1 MVSLIILAPFA
12 WLIIASLSSQADL
25 LKIPLSWIPGHLSFS
40 RYSQI
45 FTSSSGTI
53 FANFRASLVNS
64 LIIAT
69 ATVAISITVG
79 VFGAYAFARLRFRGQ
94 RASLLLFLSTYMVP
108 PIALVIPLYLIM
120 VRLHLLNTRIGLII
134 VYCTFATPFVLWIMG
149 NYFQTIPRELEDA
162 ARIDGCSRIGA
173 LFRVI
178 LPLAR
183 PGLLSTML
191 FAFLIAWDEF
201 LYALIFTSTTA
212 AKTIPVAIAEF
223 TGRYT
228 TDFGLQAAG
237 GILAAIPP
245 VLIAVIFQRYIVGGL
260 AVGGGEGMSEWR
272 DAVYRQP
279 ANLAAAASAF
289 ADAIAELD
297 LETLRRGTIVFAGI
311 GASAHALIPAVLT
324 LRAAGRRAFALQ
336 ATELAGTGP
345 HPPRELADAFVLV
358 SQSGASTETVA
369 ALERIEGVPMVA
381 ITARGD
387 SPLARGLRGVAAA
400 RPRARHARGHAVL
413 HGDAA
418 GAGDAVRRP
427 AGR

>member
-1 MVSLIILAPFA
+1 MPESRRYRIAIHLAALAVSVVILAPFA
-12 WLIIASLSSQADL
+12 WLFIASLASQSSL
-25 LKIPLSWIPGHLSFS
+25 LQVPLHWIPSHLSFS
-40 RYSQI
+40 RYSSI
-45 FTSSSGTI
+45 FSSQGGTI

-64 LIIAT
+64 LIVAS
-69 ATVAISITVG
+69 ATVAISTTVG

-120 VRLHLLNTRIGLII
+120 VSLGLLNTRLGLIV

-149 NYFQTIPRELEDA
+149 NYFQTIPGDLEDA
-162 ARIDGCSRIGA
+162 ARIDGCTRIGA

-212 AKTIPVAIAEF
+212 SKTIPVAIAEF

-245 VLIAVIFQRYIVGGL
+245 ILIAVVFQRYIVGGL
-260 AVGGGEGMSEWR
+260 A
-272 DAVYRQP
+272 
-279 ANLAAAASAF
+279 
-289 ADAIAELD
+289 
-297 LETLRRGTIVFAGI
+297 
-311 GASAHALIPAVLT
+311 
-324 LRAAGRRAFALQ
+324 
-336 ATELAGTGP
+336 
-345 HPPRELADAFVLV
+345 
-358 SQSGASTETVA
+358 SGAVK
-369 ALERIEGVPMVA
+369 G
-381 ITARGD
+381 
-387 SPLARGLRGVAAA
+387 
-400 RPRARHARGHAVL
+400 
-413 HGDAA
+413 
-418 GAGDAVRRP
+418 
-427 AGR
+427 